1 MRSLLLRKK
10 KFFFIGGIIALLV
23 VAGVALVNKLQP
35 QEASA
40 SSNKNVN
47 LVINGS
53 SATSYFSIDGRY
65 AWCITPSK
73 GDPSSGSH
81 SATVYNLSDFQNAT
95 SGEKLYIKRMF
106 TAYYYASLNV
116 NSDPIHSI
124 TNNDAMHWA
133 LAYLYSGNTEYPA
146 DGVNAKTIF
155 DYYKKAFPDNLEWAT
170 VTIIPYTGDKSSSAG
185 TQAIFTADYK
195 EKTTENQNVTIKKV
209 WKDGLEAADHPV
221 TIKYKLMDASTGA
234 VVKNGTLNNS
244 NNWTDYYS
252 EEVEAGTTRTFKV
265 EEIIENGQDGFEI
278 VSPEGEDRWHN
289 TAIDQAN
296 NGEIIYYFMPHE
308 ISCGSSSNHLT
319 NTCTMINRA
328 ADVTKVNFWT
338 TKHWSDSGYADDY
351 RPESV
356 NYTVHAFIYR
366 NGIYEMIDDF
376 VDKAG
381 VTFVK
386 RGSGTSTEWGGYVA
400 GLVTK
405 YNVDGIDYDIVYAI
419 EESNVPKGY
428 TMSCDDDTITVGS
441 KTYCKA
447 SQNDEGDYAVE
458 WTNSITKITVAAKKH
473 WNDGGNVDKR
483 PSAVAFQ
490 IYRSVNGGNMEYYRT
505 TYMVKS
511 WYGTRDDWSL
521 SISLAKTDKD
531 GNEYNYSYKE
541 IDYYNRNTKTY
552 VSDDYIID
560 GQLIGFNTGNNTG
573 SVNTAKTSIPVKKCF
588 VDKDETKRPEELDF
602 ELFAGDDFVE
612 NLTLTSANENE
623 ESGCWEG
630 EFDNLPAYD
639 DDGNEI
645 TYHVEEDTST
655 MEGYELDEEFSTCE
669 VKAGENF
676 AADDENK
683 ASCTF
688 YNVELVDI
696 PVIKV
701 WEEDSK
707 EDRPGSIEVSL
718 LCGDDVLDTVTL
730 SEENNLDGDNTW
742 EYTWKNRRV
751 DECEQ
756 GYSVAENINIPGY
769 KTKITGN
776 AEDGFV
782 ITNTKTLDEILTWG
796 SLGAGSFGAIA
807 AGFFLVKRKLF
818 DR

>member
-40 SSNKNVN
+40 SSSQNVN

-53 SATSYFSIDGRY
+53 GAESYFSIDGKN
-65 AWCITPSK
+65 AWCVTPSLA
-73 GDPSSGSH
+73 DPSSGSH
-81 SATVYNLSDFQNAT
+81 TATVYDLSDFQNAT
-95 SGEKLYIKRMF
+95 KGQMLYIKRMF
-106 TAYYYASLNV
+106 TAYYWASLNTKGAIDG
-116 NSDPIHSI
+116 NSLHST
-124 TNNDAMHWA
+124 TNNDGMHWA
-133 LAYLYSGNTEYPA
+133 LAYLYEGYNEYPQ
-146 DGVNAKTIF
+146 DGQNAKAIF
-155 DYYKKAFPDNLEWAT
+155 DFYKKGMPSNLEWAK
-170 VTIIPYTGDKSSSAG
+170 VTMIPATSRS
-185 TQAIFTADYK
+185 QAIFTADYK
-195 EKTTENQNVTIKKV
+195 EKTTETQKVTIKKV

-234 VVKNGTLNNS
+234 VVKNGTLSNA
-244 NNWTDYYS
+244 NNWTDTYS

-296 NGEIIYYFMPHE
+296 NGEVIYYFMPHE
-308 ISCGSSSNHLT
+308 VSCGSSSNHLT
-319 NTCTMINRA
+319 NTCTMINHSTEI
-328 ADVTKVNFWT
+328 TKVNFWT

-351 RPESV
+351 RPESI

-366 NGIYEMIDDF
+366 NGIYESLDGF
-376 VDKAG
+376 VNKAG
-381 VTFVK
+381 TTFVK
-386 RGSGTSTEWGGYVA
+386 KGSGTSTVWSGYVA
-400 GLVTK
+400 GLVKK
-405 YNVDGIDYDIVYAI
+405 YNVDGIDYDIIYAI
-419 EESNVPKGY
+419 EESNVPTGY
-428 TMSCDDDTITVGS
+428 TMSCDDDTITVGG

-447 SQNDEGDYAVE
+447 SENDEGDYTVD
-458 WTNSITKITVAAKKH
+458 WTNSITKITVSAKKH

-560 GQLIGFNTGNNTG
+560 GQMIGFNTGSNTG
-573 SVNTAKTSIPVKKCF
+573 TVNTAKTSIPVKKCF

-639 DDGNEI
+639 DNGNEI
-645 TYHVEEDTST
+645 IYRVEEDTST

-676 AADDENK
+676 AADDEDK

-688 YNVELVDI
+688 YNVQLVDI

-796 SLGAGSFGAIA
+796 SLGAGSFGTIA

>member
-10 KFFFIGGIIALLV
+10 KFFFVGGIIALLV

-40 SSNKNVN
+40 TSSKNVN

-53 SATSYFSIDGRY
+53 SGTSYFSIDGRY
-65 AWCITPSK
+65 AWCVTPSLA
-73 GDPSSGSH
+73 DPNSGSH
-81 SATVYNLSDFQNAT
+81 TATVYSLSDFQNAT
-95 SGEKLYIKRMF
+95 KGQMLYIKRMF

-155 DYYKKAFPDNLEWAT
+155 DYYKKGLPDNLESAT
-170 VTIIPYTGDKSSSAG
+170 VTIIPATSWS
-185 TQAIFTADYK
+185 QAIFTADYTV
-195 EKTTENQNVTIKKV
+195 KTTETQKVTIKKV
-209 WKDGLEAADHPV
+209 WKDGLEADDHPV
-221 TIKYKLMDASTGA
+221 TINYVLKDASTGA
-234 VVKNGTLNNS
+234 EVKRGTLNK
-244 NNWTDYYS
+244 NNGWTDTYS

-265 EEIIENGQDGFEI
+265 EEIITDGQDGFEI

-289 TAIDQAN
+289 TEIDQAN
-296 NGEIIYYFMPHE
+296 NGEVIYYFMPQE
-308 ISCGSSSNHLT
+308 VSCGSSSNHLT

-328 ADVTKVNFWT
+328 ADITKVNFWT

-351 RPESV
+351 RPESI

-366 NGIYEMIDDF
+366 NGTYEMIDDF

-405 YNVDGIDYDIVYAI
+405 YNVDGVDYDIVYAI
-419 EESNVPKGY
+419 EESNVPTGY
-428 TMSCDDDTITVGS
+428 TMSCDDETITVGG

-447 SQNDEGDYAVE
+447 SENDEGDYTVD
-458 WTNSITKITVAAKKH
+458 WTNRITKITVAAKKH

-490 IYRSVNGGNMEYYRT
+490 IYRSVNGGSMEYYRT

-541 IDYYNRNTKTY
+541 IDYYNRGTKTY

-560 GQLIGFNTGNNTG
+560 GQMIGFNTGDNTG

-588 VDKDETKRPEELDF
+588 VDKDKTKRPEELDF
-602 ELFAGDDFVE
+602 ELFSNIQEGAVE
-612 NLTLTSANENE
+612 NLVLTAANEDE
-623 ESGCWEG
+623 DGCWTG
-630 EFDNLPAYD
+630 EFDELPAYD
-639 DDGNEI
+639 EDGNAI
-645 TYHVEEDTST
+645 IYSVEEDTST
-655 MEGYELDEEFSTCE
+655 MTGYELDEEFSTCE
-669 VKAGENF
+669 INAGEYF
-676 AADDENK
+676 VTADDEK
-683 ASCTF
+683 EGCTF

-701 WEEDSK
+701 WEEDKK

-718 LCGDDVLDTVTL
+718 LCGEDVLDTVTL

-756 GYSVAENINIPGY
+756 GYSVAENIDIPGY
-769 KTKITGN
+769 ATKITGN

-796 SLGAGSFGAIA
+796 GLGAGSFGAIA
-807 AGFFLVKRKLF
+807 AGFFIVKRKLF
-818 DR
+818 DRQ